1 MLNQDNSFYLIS
13 LSILIACLLDNV
25 WILLWEVARYSHLG
39 VKGLSN
45 AKLEILKITK
55 EQSVTRLIRRTSR
68 PRTDW
73 NTLKK
78 YVDEVHGL
86 KITVQENRFEA
97 EEDEEGILERSAQI
111 EEREGE
117 FEKAELTIKEFRG
130 AEMVEME
137 SAAKEGE
144 ERAEKKRK
152 KKFDD
157 EVKVGKAKLE

>member
-1 MLNQDNSFYLIS
+1 M
-13 LSILIACLLDNV
+13 
-25 WILLWEVARYSHLG
+25 
-39 VKGLSN
+39 
-45 AKLEILKITK
+45 
-55 EQSVTRLIRRTSR
+55 
-68 PRTDW
+68 
-73 NTLKK
+73 
-78 YVDEVHGL
+78 
-86 KITVQENRFEA
+86 
-97 EEDEEGILERSAQI
+97 ERSTQI

-144 ERAEKKRK
+144 ERAEKKKK